1 MSAANMRETAAPSRH
16 MPCLPL
22 RRSTQSAAAAKKTL
36 HADSLSRMNPSS
48 PIFVWHSSAYF
59 WKNSSASSQGQSHQS
74 DRQAPTVTAVVI
86 FFARRRVARQ
96 GRATPARRRGA
107 QHAPPARCFAVTT
120 GVAAPLRAAVVEAA
134 ATGLA
139 LPAAPPSDAPLRR
152 ASSLCTSTSLLPAL
166 SRLCAS
172 HSVRSSGTFSF
183 FRGASSG
190 MAWPSSSHHQPPTR
204 QGGALHG
211 AATQFA
217 ERERGSRRRISH
229 ARGPRRRVSW
239 SDALLPLGLAE
250 RLGCGHCAPFTVLAF
265 QSLPPLSH
273 SLLGK
278 VRGQAKA
285 RQLPSKTGGCRGRR
299 GGRRRARRPRRRR
312 GVARRRG
319 SAGSSGRSRAR
330 ASGPLSRTVRTGGA
344 NTGRA
349 KACVCARTACVSP
362 RSAALPARVA
372 LASSAAL
379 AGTSWLLAPAARLAP
394 PTA

>member
-120 GVAAPLRAAVVEAA
+120 GVTAPLRAAVVEAA

-278 VRGQAKA
+278 VRGKRLRRLVDVGDA
-285 RQLPSKTGGCRGRR
+285 GGGAGGHAVR
-299 GGRRRARRPRRRR
+299 GGAGAWRAAGAARVRP
-312 GVARRRG
+312 G
-319 SAGSSGRSRAR
+319 GREQ
-330 ASGPLSRTVRTGGA
+330 GQ
-344 NTGRA
+344 
-349 KACVCARTACVSP
+349 
-362 RSAALPARVA
+362 AAL
-372 LASSAAL
+372 
-379 AGTSWLLAPAARLAP
+379 
-394 PTA
+394 